1 MHKKDETTCSAI
13 EIEINGAHDH
23 VFVDRKDVLA
33 IMQKNGA
40 KKGEEI
46 SQINLRGTEDQLER
60 NAWVKKA
67 ELFFDNNQVLHAI
80 IEEREPLARI
90 FTLQGN
96 SGSASFVL
104 GDIITDN
111 LAMGGT
117 PTINMALN
125 PTAAY
130 NTLKA
135 TLLK

>member
-1 MHKKDETTCSAI
+1 MYFHHCNAAGTGVSC
-13 EIEINGAHDH
+13 GA
-23 VFVDRKDVLA
+23 
-33 IMQKNGA
+33 NPTYYN
-40 KKGEEI
+40 
-46 SQINLRGTEDQLER
+46 S
-60 NAWVKKA
+60 
-67 ELFFDNNQVLHAI
+67 
-80 IEEREPLARI
+80 I